1 PLRFGML
8 HPGSKGGSVQINP
21 ETNDQIFLGTVYTNK
36 KRFGSAEFFIVGEQ
50 GRQHVVLLPE
60 VVDVRRLFDFTS
72 PALKTR
78 NFQAY
83 SRNKAEINN
92 FGLLDANGRDR
103 LYVGGELFMNSDST
117 PGFYATNVD
126 VTVAYQ

>member
-1 PLRFGML
+1 MR
-8 HPGSKGGSVQINP
+8 PGPSGGSVQINS
-21 ETNDQIFLGTVYTNK
+21 ETNERIFLSTVSTNK
-36 KRFGSAEFFIVGEQ
+36 GRYGRTVFLIVGEQ

-60 VVDVRRLFDFTS
+60 VVDVRRLFNSTS

-103 LYVGGELFMNSDST
+103 LYVGGELFMNSD
-117 PGFYATNVD
+117 
-126 VTVAYQ
+126 VAAENRYHQFLKKGISYDQKN